1 MDESMDGSVGGSV
14 GGSFGRWMHGGAR
27 AAQGGGPLLR
37 GLLQLESLH
46 ICFDNDY
53 LLWRWSR

>member
-1 MDESMDGSVGGSV
+1 MDGSVGGSV

-37 GLLQLESLH
+37 GLLQLEYLH
-46 ICFDNDY
+46 MDFDSKY
-53 LLWRWSR
+53 LLWRY

>member
-1 MDESMDGSVGGSV
+1 MNESMDGSVGGSV

-37 GLLQLESLH
+37 GLLQLEFLH
-46 ICFDNDY
+46 MVFDMFY
-53 LLWRWSR
+53 LLWRR

>member
-1 MDESMDGSVGGSV
+1 MNRWMDGSVGGSV

-37 GLLQLESLH
+37 GLLQLELLH
-46 ICFDNDY
+46 THFSYNMAF
-53 LLWRWSR
+53 

>member
-1 MDESMDGSVGGSV
+1 MNESMDGSVGGSV

-37 GLLQLESLH
+37 GLLQLELLH
-46 ICFDNDY
+46 THFSYNMAF
-53 LLWRWSR
+53 